1 MNQRKMMAC
10 VLVLLV
16 ACGEPTDSSAQNR
29 EPTREELEAVWEEV
43 QPIID
48 EELAK
53 EDARSA
59 IRFPCTLYGR
69 DAASALLH
77 AEPATPG
84 YVPGYVHEYKSHNDS
99 SWQADACSWNSWDSG
114 PSMNVWVS
122 RPNQFADGQVQC
134 FGMYEEETA
143 QAHGGLSLWF
153 FQGGFAWARLLVCRD
168 DALFEIEIHNGP
180 ADEGEARDL
189 TDRIARDVIGAL

>member
-1 MNQRKMMAC
+1 
-10 VLVLLV
+10 
-16 ACGEPTDSSAQNR
+16 
-29 EPTREELEAVWEEV
+29 
-43 QPIID
+43 
-48 EELAK
+48 
-53 EDARSA
+53 
-59 IRFPCTLYGR
+59 
-69 DAASALLH
+69 
-77 AEPATPG
+77 
-84 YVPGYVHEYKSHNDS
+84 
-99 SWQADACSWNSWDSG
+99 
-114 PSMNVWVS
+114 MNVWVS